1 MTEHTESPAP
11 GGHDR
16 HPLLSNSITSPN
28 SPATA
33 PQLSRPSVPSI
44 KRVEEA
50 IPGWKNLTS
59 EPVTQPAVHWR
70 EILAIIA
77 IVALADITIFRGTGF
92 AGGAAF
98 LVAMPVLLILGSP
111 VPTLSAMGWCL
122 GLMVWA
128 TAARLIWQGSVGTGV
143 AGLLVL
149 IAFAMTLTRRT
160 PFILELLGFTLKSWI
175 DGVDAFRAYD
185 KWFRHH
191 FRYMPPVFS
200 MHWILPLIAVAVF
213 GGIFVAANPDL
224 AHNFHDYL
232 TQLAN
237 RVTRW
242 LETFPTSPFEAMFCL
257 AVGWYVVGTLRPSDW
272 SREWEAITSVPDV
285 SEEAQTT
292 TPTEVSTL
300 TPYWNTL
307 VAVSV
312 LFAVYL
318 VFEFQTLWFR
328 QFPKG
333 FHYSGYAHQ
342 GAAWLTVALAL
353 ATVVLSFIF
362 RGRLLKDPRL
372 PAMRIWAWIWS
383 VENFVLAL
391 AVYNRLWIYVG
402 FNGMT
407 RMRMVAF
414 FGITSVVVGFLL
426 VLWKIAHNRGFV
438 WLIRRHLLTVTLAAY
453 AYLVIPVDW
462 IVYTYNV
469 RRVLAGDP
477 APAVQITEHYVSPEG
492 ILTLFPLLN
501 SSDPIIRNG
510 IQSMLENQLLA
521 EANNP
526 NQRPGWTS
534 YQLVHSRL
542 SRELSKLPSPETTD
556 AANRERSGRWDVFR
570 QFVYQWY

>member
-11 GGHDR
+11 GEHDR
-16 HPLLSNSITSPN
+16 PHPLSDAITPSD
-28 SPATA
+28 SPAA
-33 PQLSRPSVPSI
+33 ASPQFQTSIPSR

-50 IPGWKNLTS
+50 IPGWKNLTP

-70 EILAIIA
+70 EILSVIA

-92 AGGAAF
+92 AGGAVF
-98 LVAMPVLLILGSP
+98 LVAMPLLLRLGSP
-111 VPTLSAMGWCL
+111 TPTLSAIGCCL

-128 TAARLIWQGSVGTGV
+128 TAARLIWQGSVATGV
-143 AGLLVL
+143 AGVWVL
-149 IAFAMTLTRRT
+149 IAFAMTLSRRT
-160 PFILELLGFTLKSWI
+160 PFVLELLGFALKSWI
-175 DGVDAFRAYD
+175 DSVDAFRAYD

-200 MHWILPLIAVAVF
+200 MHWILPLIAVIVF

-242 LETFPTSPFEAMFCL
+242 LEAFSISPFEAMFCL
-257 AVGWYVVGTLRPSDW
+257 AVAWYVVGTLRPSDW

-312 LFAVYL
+312 LFAAYL

-362 RGRLLKDPRL
+362 RGRLLKDHRL
-372 PAMRIWAWIWS
+372 PALRIWAWIWS
-383 VENFVLAL
+383 VENFVLAM

-414 FGITSVVVGFLL
+414 LGITSVVVGFLL

-453 AYLVIPVDW
+453 VYLVIPVDW

-469 RRVLAGDP
+469 RRILAGDP

-492 ILTLFPLLN
+492 ILTLPPLLN
-501 SSDPIIRNG
+501 SSDPIIREG
-510 IQSMLENQLLA
+510 ILSLLEEHRLT
-521 EANNP
+521 EANSP
-526 NQRPGWTS
+526 NQQPGWTS

-542 SRELSKLPSPETTD
+542 SRELSKLPSPQTD
-556 AANRERSGRWDVFR
+556 TSSNERRFENWQNFK
-570 QFVYQWY
+570 QFVYYWY